1 MPIITNQD
9 IINLFEQ
16 AALTDKRLPRAIKKQ
31 KTTASWQEVKQEKM
45 YKHSWNDATFVIK
58 PSSKDISR
66 WWIASTLLRE
76 VVEDLQV
83 KRIIW
88 SRAKKIPFSRIA
100 RFVGV
105 DRRKVKTMWLEE
117 IMYIRLWLQL
127 HENNKKVND
136 MIDRIVLRNKYN

>member
-105 DRRKVKTMWLEE
+105 DRRKVKSMWLEE

-127 HENNKKVND
+127 HEKTKKISD
-136 MIDRIVLRNKYN
+136 MIDKIVVVNKYN

>member
-1 MPIITNQD
+1 MPIITDQD

-66 WWIASTLLRE
+66 WWIASTILRE

-105 DRRKVKTMWLEE
+105 DRRKVKTIWIEE

-127 HENNKKVND
+127 HQNTKKISD
-136 MIDRIVLRNKYN
+136 MIDRIVLINKYN

>member
-1 MPIITNQD
+1 MPIITDQD

-45 YKHSWNDATFVIK
+45 YKHSWNDATFFIK

-76 VVEDLQV
+76 VVEDIQV

-105 DRRKVKTMWLEE
+105 DRRKVKTIWIEE

-127 HENNKKVND
+127 HQNTKKISD
-136 MIDRIVLRNKYN
+136 MIDRIVLINKYN

>member
-1 MPIITNQD
+1 MPIITDQD

-76 VVEDLQV
+76 VVEDIQV

-105 DRRKVKTMWLEE
+105 DRRKVKTIWIEE

-127 HENNKKVND
+127 HQNTKKISD
-136 MIDRIVLRNKYN
+136 MIDRIVLINKYN

>member
-45 YKHSWNDATFVIK
+45 YKHSWNDATFVVK

-66 WWIASTLLRE
+66 LGIASTILRE
-76 VVEDLQV
+76 VVEDLQA

-105 DRRKVKTMWLEE
+105 DRRKVKTIWIEE

-127 HENNKKVND
+127 HQNTKKVND
-136 MIDRIVLRNKYN
+136 MIDRIVLRNRYN

>member
-16 AALTDKRLPRAIKKQ
+16 AALTDKRLPRAFKKQ

-45 YKHSWNDATFVIK
+45 YRHSWYDATFVVK
-58 PSSKDISR
+58 PTSKDISR
-66 WWIASTLLRE
+66 WWIASTILRE
-76 VVEDLQV
+76 VVEDLQA

-136 MIDRIVLRNKYN
+136 MIDKIVVRNKYN

>member
-1 MPIITNQD
+1 MPIITDQD

-105 DRRKVKTMWLEE
+105 DRRKVKTIWIEE

-127 HENNKKVND
+127 HQNTKKISD
-136 MIDRIVLRNKYN
+136 MIDRIVLINKYN

>member
-16 AALTDKRLPRAIKKQ
+16 AAQTDKRLPRAIKKQ

-45 YKHSWNDATFVIK
+45 YKHSWNDATFVVK

-66 WWIASTLLRE
+66 WWIASTILRE
-76 VVEDLQV
+76 VVEDLQA

-127 HENNKKVND
+127 HEKTKKICE
-136 MIDRIVLRNKYN
+136 MIDKIVVVIKYN

>member
-1 MPIITNQD
+1 MPIITDQD

-45 YKHSWNDATFVIK
+45 YKHSWNDATFVVK

-66 WWIASTLLRE
+66 WWIASTILRE
-76 VVEDLQV
+76 VVEDLQA

-88 SRAKKIPFSRIA
+88 SRAKKIPFSRISERA
-100 RFVGV
+100 
-105 DRRKVKTMWLEE
+105 
-117 IMYIRLWLQL
+117 
-127 HENNKKVND
+127 
-136 MIDRIVLRNKYN
+136 

>member
-16 AALTDKRLPRAIKKQ
+16 AALTDKRLPKAIKKQ

-45 YKHSWNDATFVIK
+45 YKHSWNDVEFVIR

-66 WWIASTLLRE
+66 WWIAHTILRE
-76 VVEDLQV
+76 IVEDIPAT
-83 KRIIW
+83 RIIW
-88 SRAKKIPFSRIA
+88 SKAKKIPFSKIA

-127 HENNKKVND
+127 HENNKKGND
-136 MIDRIVLRNKYN
+136 MIDRIVLRNRYN